1 MADIKQDLLGLE
13 YSASFTLQ
21 GIQEADINLELPPVS
36 GGSATV
42 YGTVTDGTDPLA
54 DATVKLF
61 DSTGAPFQ
69 HTLTDASGQYSM
81 SGIPAGTYTIAAV
94 KDGYRLSGALGVTLA
109 ASDTTQMNLTCTAD
123 ATLTLGAIAGTITT
137 LVGTGLTPMAGAKIT
152 LKDSNGAVVASTY
165 SADDGEFLFYDVADG
180 LYTMLAS
187 AEGYLTS
194 APMAVTITG
203 GSIANVTMSLTVDT
217 RTYNGTVSGVIRDQK
232 GTAVAGCFVGLYQI
246 TGTGAGA
253 TETLIATTKT
263 NAEGKYLFGGV
274 VGGQYLVKAKL
285 EQ

>member
-13 YSASFTLQ
+13 YSPSFELQ
-21 GIQEADINLELPPVS
+21 GIQEADVNLELPPAP
-36 GGSATV
+36 GGTATV
-42 YGTVTDGTDPLA
+42 YGTVTDGTAPLA

-69 HTLTDASGQYSM
+69 HTMTDAAGQYSL
-81 SGIPAGTYTIAAV
+81 SGVPAGTYTISAV
-94 KDGYRLSGALGVTLA
+94 KDGYRLSDAVGVTLA
-109 ASDTTQMNLTCTAD
+109 VSDTTQMNLVCTAD
-123 ATLTLGAIAGTITT
+123 ATLALGAIAGVLTT
-137 LVGTGLTPMAGAKIT
+137 LVGTDVTPLAGAKIT
-152 LKDSNGAVVASTY
+152 LKDQKDAVVASTY

-180 LYTMLAS
+180 VYTMLAS

-203 GSIANVTMSLTVDT
+203 GSIANVTMSLTVDA
-217 RTYNGTVSGVIRDQK
+217 RTYNGTVSGIIRDK
-232 GTAVAGCFVGLYQI
+232 NGTAVAGCFVGLYQV
-246 TGTGAGA
+246 TGTGATA

-263 NAEGKYLFGGV
+263 NTEGKYLFGGV
-274 VGGQYLVKAKL
+274 VGGQYLVKAKM